1 MLSHMI
7 YTILCLKYELICPRG
22 SGSHHVD
29 TSESEETIDEMD
41 REERLTQTHTGYK
54 RKIP

>member
-1 MLSHMI
+1 MI